1 MQSRFSRLREGN
13 LIEVDA
19 TPGRLPRGTLP
30 RPFTSAG
37 MGYPGEDLS
46 IPQLLSALN
55 TKLSEQVRPFEYVY
69 RASS

>member
-1 MQSRFSRLREGN
+1 
-13 LIEVDA
+13 
-19 TPGRLPRGTLP
+19 
-30 RPFTSAG
+30 

-46 IPQLLSALN
+46 IPQLLFALN